1 MDIKMFFEFYCHYC
15 HTRDNNLIYSCLCVV
30 ITLFLLPRYC
40 HLLPRYYHII
50 AICSHLLPRYYH
62 IIAIYSHLSPRY
74 FQTEEGTPDGIWD
87 TWQKTWNAWWKSQ
100 IDASKKAS
108 FHPFL
113 PLIPKIIQNFGITIP
128 KISINFG
135 IRIFFLIFVPELK
148 QRTLLIIERVK

>member
-1 MDIKMFFEFYCHYC
+1 MFFEFYCHYC

-87 TWQKTWNAWWKSQ
+87 TWQKTWNAWWKS
-100 IDASKKAS
+100 
-108 FHPFL
+108 
-113 PLIPKIIQNFGITIP
+113 
-128 KISINFG
+128 
-135 IRIFFLIFVPELK
+135 
-148 QRTLLIIERVK
+148 